1 VTSYRDLLK
10 AASISIVRHVKIRAE
25 VNPYDP
31 QGAEYIAFR
40 KATMKNK
47 STEEDLLEETG

>member
-1 VTSYRDLLK
+1 MN

-25 VNPYDP
+25 VNPYGP
-31 QGAEYIAFR
+31 QWAEYIAFR
-40 KATMKNK
+40 KAMMKNK

>member
-1 VTSYRDLLK
+1 MN

-31 QGAEYIAFR
+31 QWAEYIAFR
-40 KATMKNK
+40 KAMMKNK